1 MTFFILTLFPEMF
14 ETITASSILKRARE
28 KKIIKIKLV
37 NIRDFTKD
45 KHKIVDDKPYGGGK
59 GMILK
64 VDVLVNAL
72 ETIKPK
78 PYTVLL
84 SPSGEKYD
92 DEVISIGDFILTG
105 GEIAAMAVVDS
116 VARLIPDVIH
126 PESLKKDCFLLGSP
140 REAWGDLEYPQYT
153 RPANFRGLKIPKIL
167 LSGNHQQ
174 ISDWRRKQ
182 AAKRTRKYRPD
193 LIKIDKNK

>member
-84 SPSGEKYD
+84 SPSGKKYDQQKAVFFSRKKRLSIICGHYEGTDARIEKYV

-116 VARLIPDVIH
+116 VARLIP
-126 PESLKKDCFLLGSP
+126 
-140 REAWGDLEYPQYT
+140 
-153 RPANFRGLKIPKIL
+153 
-167 LSGNHQQ
+167 
-174 ISDWRRKQ
+174 
-182 AAKRTRKYRPD
+182 
-193 LIKIDKNK
+193 